1 MKIEEAVVASSAP
14 AFGPDRVAAS
24 SNGAAAS
31 YTDAL
36 VRKQPLY
43 PMTASRFIYLL
54 TTSKHFGRAQAEPR
68 GWPGIGRSEERPSF
82 DGLCP
87 AMTENDMEITD

>member
-1 MKIEEAVVASSAP
+1 
-14 AFGPDRVAAS
+14 
-24 SNGAAAS
+24 
-31 YTDAL
+31 
-36 VRKQPLY
+36 
-43 PMTASRFIYLL
+43 MTASRFIYLL

-68 GWPGIGRSEERPSF
+68 GWPGIGRSEERRSF